1 MIRHPREYIL
11 WEVCVEYTL
20 TKQQERALQDCARC
34 GICFKTYVEVGEAV
48 LSRLLH
54 CGNIEDDAVGDTP
67 DNTHFT
73 KSFWYDKLEDELKRK
88 VSTRAVTFQCVAR
101 NVARKKGSNY

>member
-1 MIRHPREYIL
+1 
-11 WEVCVEYTL
+11 V
-20 TKQQERALQDCARC
+20 
-34 GICFKTYVEVGEAV
+34 
-48 LSRLLH
+48 SRLLH

>member
-1 MIRHPREYIL
+1 MHLAPL
-11 WEVCVEYTL
+11 
-20 TKQQERALQDCARC
+20 
-34 GICFKTYVEVGEAV
+34 CFKTYVEVGEAV

-73 KSFWYDKLEDELKRK
+73 KSFWYDKLGDELKRK
-88 VSTRAVTFQCVAR
+88 VR